1 MRRWIPVLLIA
12 ALSLVISSCSPN
24 KASQNDGGEAAQA
37 AVEKQ
42 VARTTPTCPVTQPP
56 DPPFTPPEPYSAP
69 LKGEF
74 WYGSPA
80 LWTSLPLEGAWRDLP
95 YGGTGYSQKVFWW
108 RQGYDWKAEPEPN
121 LTVTGKR
128 LDGEALPLVASKATN
143 AFASDIGSAMLVG
156 VDIPTAGCWE
166 ITGKI
171 GEQNLSFV
179 ILVVGP

>member
-1 MRRWIPVLLIA
+1 MRRWIPVLLIVG
-12 ALSLVISSCSPN
+12 LSLIVSSCSAN
-24 KASQNDGGEAAQA
+24 KTSQGGGGEVAQA

-42 VARTTPTCPVTQPP
+42 VAQTASTCPVTQPP
-56 DPPFTPPEPYSAP
+56 DPPFAPPEPYSAP
-69 LKGEF
+69 LRGEF

-80 LWTSLPLEGAWRDLP
+80 LWTSLPLEGAWHDLP
-95 YGGTGYSQKVFWW
+95 YSEAGYTQKVFWW

-121 LTVTGKR
+121 LAVTGKR

-166 ITGKI
+166 IAGQI
-171 GEQNLSFV
+171 GEQKLSFV
-179 ILVVGP
+179 ILVVGH